1 VTAPVRFPRFFVT
14 SPAPCPYLP
23 GRSERKVFTELKGP
37 NADELNDA
45 LGRIGFRRSQ
55 TVAYRPS
62 CVECTA
68 CVSVRVVTQEFK
80 PSSTQKRIWKRNN
93 DLVVNVCRPWS
104 TPEQFELLQRY
115 LSVRHPGGG
124 MATMDEMDFAD
135 MVEHSPVKSYVIEYR
150 EPTDDGSVG
159 RLVGAC
165 LADEQGD
172 GLSMIYS
179 FYDPQHETRSGL
191 GTFIILDHIQRAAG
205 SACLMCT
212 SATGSRDQNACN
224 TRCASGLWKSL
235 AAMAG
240 SGLNRQNKPALL
252 AALSPRGATVKGLAA
267 WKAASRTAFT
277 ARKSATYTS
286 ELTLARVIAALLA
299 LGAPAC
305 AAAQTVT
312 TDQELQALIPDSAL
326 DNADAW
332 RLIPMLRERVP
343 RQQP

>member
-1 VTAPVRFPRFFVT
+1 MTAPVRFPRFFVT

-23 GRSERKVFTELKGP
+23 GRTERKVFTELKGP
-37 NADELNDA
+37 NSDELNDA

-68 CVSVRVVTQEFK
+68 CVSVRVVTEEFR
-80 PSSTQKRIWKRNN
+80 PSSTQKRIWKRNS
-93 DLVVNVCRPWS
+93 DLVVNVCQPWS
-104 TPEQFELLQRY
+104 TPEQFELLQSY
-115 LSVRHPGGG
+115 LAVRHPGGG

-191 GTFIILDHIQRAAG
+191 GTFIILDHIQRAARAGLPYVYLGYWVEG
-205 SACLMCT
+205 SERMQYKVRFRPMEKLGRDGWVRFETADQA
-212 SATGSRDQNACN
+212 SAIERAVAARRGDIGTGNVE
-224 TRCASGLWKSL
+224 GSL
-235 AAMAG
+235 KDG
-240 SGLNRQNKPALL
+240 VH
-252 AALSPRGATVKGLAA
+252 GAQE
-267 WKAASRTAFT
+267 R
-277 ARKSATYTS
+277 YTHS
-286 ELTLARVIAALLA
+286 
-299 LGAPAC
+299 
-305 AAAQTVT
+305 
-312 TDQELQALIPDSAL
+312 
-326 DNADAW
+326 
-332 RLIPMLRERVP
+332 
-343 RQQP
+343 

>member
-1 VTAPVRFPRFFVT
+1 MTAPVRFPRFFVT

-68 CVSVRVVTQEFK
+68 CVSVRVVAEEFRA
-80 PSSTQKRIWKRNN
+80 SSTQKRIWKRNR

-115 LSVRHPGGG
+115 LAVRHPGGG

-135 MVEHSPVKSYVIEYR
+135 MVEHTPVKSYVIEYR
-150 EPTDDGSVG
+150 EPTVDGSVG
-159 RLVGAC
+159 KLVGAC

-191 GTFIILDHIQRAAG
+191 GTFIILDHIGRATRVGLPYVYLGYWVEG
-205 SACLMCT
+205 SERMQYKVRFRPMEKLGRDGWERFEPAEQA
-212 SATGSRDQNACN
+212 SAIGRAV
-224 TRCASGLWKSL
+224 A
-235 AAMAG
+235 
-240 SGLNRQNKPALL
+240 
-252 AALSPRGATVKGLAA
+252 
-267 WKAASRTAFT
+267 
-277 ARKSATYTS
+277 
-286 ELTLARVIAALLA
+286 
-299 LGAPAC
+299 
-305 AAAQTVT
+305 
-312 TDQELQALIPDSAL
+312 
-326 DNADAW
+326 
-332 RLIPMLRERVP
+332 P
-343 RQQP
+343 RQGDPGAGGLEGSLKDGVHGAQERYVHS